1 MDTTRFIRNFTL
13 FKEALQKQNFN
24 NKDLNTTSMQAA
36 LQSEQLALNEEAQ
49 DLQSEQVRAKMQ
61 IDFLSMQANLQNAKA
76 ETLNKL
82 IQCQAMLKSLKDNAM
97 INRANALV
105 SLLQVQANAANG
117 ITPSNF
123 EAAFKIITQIGSEY
137 NQITLHNFN
146 NGMNVSV
153 STQQEKEQTN
163 KLATI
168 LNNLSKELEKLN
180 EQSEVDSI
188 QVFSDK
194 LEILKDMP
202 TRLWGFSTLSNAE
215 EGFYNEQDEQIA
227 SGSVCLFKSDKV
239 GKHIITFK
247 ARNSKK
253 SLSKNITISVIANK
267 LKERTNQ

>member
-1 MDTTRFIRNFTL
+1 MDATRFIRNFVL

-24 NKDLNTTSMQAA
+24 NKELNTTSMQAA
-36 LQSEQLALNEEAQ
+36 LQCEQLALSEQAQ
-49 DLQSEQVRAKMQ
+49 DLQSEQVRSKMQ
-61 IDFLSMQANLQNAKA
+61 IDFLEMQASLQSAKA

-123 EAAFKIITQIGSEY
+123 EAAFKIISQIGSEY
-137 NQITLHNFN
+137 NQITLND
-146 NGMNVSV
+146 GSVSV
-153 STQQEKEQTN
+153 QEKEQTN
-163 KLATI
+163 ELKTI

-180 EQSEVDSI
+180 EQSEVNSI

-194 LEILKDMP
+194 LEVLKDAP

-215 EGFYNEQDEQIA
+215 EGFYNDQNEKIA
-227 SGSVCLFKSDKV
+227 SGSVFLFRSDKV
-239 GKHIITFK
+239 GKHTITFK
-247 ARNSKK
+247 ASNTKT
-253 SLSKNITISVIANK
+253 SLAKNITISVIANK
-267 LKERTNQ
+267 LKERTN

>member
-1 MDTTRFIRNFTL
+1 MDTTRFIRNFIL
-13 FKEALQKQNFN
+13 FKDALQKQNFN

-36 LQSEQLALNEEAQ
+36 LQSEQLALSEESQ
-49 DLQSEQVRAKMQ
+49 YLQSEQVRAKMQ
-61 IDFLSMQANLQNAKA
+61 IDFLGMQANLQNAKA

-117 ITPSNF
+117 ITVNNF
-123 EAAFKIITQIGSEY
+123 EAAFKIISQIGSEY
-137 NQITLHNFN
+137 NQIILN
-146 NGMNVSV
+146 NGSVSV
-153 STQQEKEQTN
+153 QEKEQTN
-163 KLATI
+163 ELKTI

-180 EQSEVDSI
+180 EQSEVNSI

-194 LEILKDMP
+194 LEVLKDAP

-215 EGFYNEQDEQIA
+215 EGFYNEANEQIA
-227 SGSVCLFKSDKV
+227 SGSVCLFRSDKI
-239 GKHIITFK
+239 GKHTITFK
-247 ARNSKK
+247 ANNTKT

-267 LKERTNQ
+267 LKERTS